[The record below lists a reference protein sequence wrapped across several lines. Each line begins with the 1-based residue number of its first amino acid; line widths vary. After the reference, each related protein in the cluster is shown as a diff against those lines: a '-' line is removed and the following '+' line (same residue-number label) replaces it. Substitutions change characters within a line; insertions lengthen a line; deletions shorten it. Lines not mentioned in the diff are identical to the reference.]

1 MIVLVPVSFNSSE
14 SGLNPFASFIEAS
27 SLPAISVEPIPGAA
41 DIREVYVYLFIVS
54 NSNRMGYSEEVH
66 PSDILAPSSV
76 VLSHRSTQELEI
88 AQW

>member
-1 MIVLVPVSFNSSE
+1 MPVSFNSSE

-54 NSNRMGYSEEVH
+54 NSNRMGYSKEVH